1 MDNDEYDD
9 DWDDD
14 NDDDQDHV
22 VEMMLIVIMRSHF
35 VKICGRVEYLPG
47 YETTCFPQQ
56 SGGWR
61 C

>member
-1 MDNDEYDD
+1 MEDNDDYGDAS
-9 DWDDD
+9 DDD
-14 NDDDQDHV
+14 NGNNHV
-22 VEMMLIVIMRSHF
+22 DVMMIIVIMRSHF

>member
-1 MDNDEYDD
+1 MEDNDDYVD

-14 NDDDQDHV
+14 NDVDHV